1 MLQSFGNGGVSAA
14 VERGGSMSD
23 EKRQAAGEVPPA
35 IGRYQITGAL
45 GFGAMGA
52 VYKAFDPLIKRTLA
66 IKTIRLD
73 IPRRSPQHRAFIDRF
88 YQEVRIAGTLS
99 HPGIV
104 TLFDVGEE
112 DGVPFLAMEYV
123 EGKTIGAVLD
133 EGTRFKPE
141 RVIGLVSQM
150 AAALDYAHSRG
161 VVHRDIKPTNLI
173 VNAADEVKVTD
184 FGIAK
189 LADAEITHSGT
200 LLGTP
205 SYMSP
210 EQAMGENLD
219 GRSDIF
225 SLGVV
230 AFEMLSGQ
238 QPFPG
243 ANVTSILYKLVH
255 VDPVEPANLEMSGLV
270 PQKWRE
276 VFHKVLAKKPENRYQ
291 TASAFVEDLE
301 YCLGSWFAGL
311 GTEETVS
318 LQVSVPDQ
326 STVRIPK
333 TPAPAVS
340 APNEEQETLVLVD
353 APPSEEEET
362 IPTHPLPAPP
372 PAAGQSATTL
382 VLPPPAAP
390 SPGDEATV
398 LLPPVRPTEEAAPPP
413 TVLMRPPEANRTLPP
428 EPTIRDRV
436 ARAEARRHPG
446 PRPGVPVQWALGGA
460 AVVVALAL
468 GIVGWALWQRSQ
480 SAAVPR
486 GEPTPPLAEA
496 SPSPLAPTPEA
507 LAPQSGQVGVLRIE
521 SEPSGARVS
530 VNGEA
535 RGRTPLRLSDLSFG
549 SYRVRVEQRGYEAQ
563 AREVS
568 LSAEAAAG
576 ELRFVLARPAPAQG
590 GADVASTPPG
600 ASVSV
605 DGRPVG
611 TTPLTGLKL
620 RPGKRQLEVA
630 LDGHETWT
638 ETVDVAAGETGRIE
652 VRLKALP
659 PPSAPPTPEPVD
671 TARVYE
677 NATRDVDTLAKK
689 LSGSSPSYP
698 SDRAGRLKS
707 GERVSVLV
715 RFLVTE
721 TGEVRDV
728 TVLESGGKAIDDVV
742 VAAIQGWKFQPAVK
756 QGTRVKV
763 QVNFKQTFLGG

>member
-14 VERGGSMSD
+14 VEPGGSMSD

-73 IPRRSPQHRAFIDRF
+73 IPPGSPQHRAFKERF
-88 YQEVRIAGTLS
+88 YQEARISGTLS
-99 HPGIV
+99 HPNIV
-104 TLFDVGEE
+104 TLFDIGEE
-112 DGVPFLAMEYV
+112 NEVPFLAMEYV
-123 EGKTIGAVLD
+123 EGKTIGAVLE

-141 RVIGLVSQM
+141 RVVGLVSQV
-150 AAALDYAHSRG
+150 AAALDYAHLRG

-173 VNAADEVKVTD
+173 VNDADKVKVTD

-189 LADAEITHSGT
+189 LADTEITHSGA

-210 EQAMGENLD
+210 EQAMGEKLD

-255 VDPVEPANLEMSGLV
+255 VDPIEPADLEMNGLV

-291 TASAFVEDLE
+291 TAGAFVVDLE

-318 LQVSVPDQ
+318 LPVPDE
-326 STVRIPK
+326 STVTIPK
-333 TPAPAVS
+333 MPASAVP

-353 APPSEEEET
+353 ALPAEEPDAGLT
-362 IPTHPLPAPP
+362 RRLPAPP
-372 PAAGQSATTL
+372 PQ
-382 VLPPPAAP
+382 
-390 SPGDEATV
+390 GDEATV
-398 LLPPVRPTEEAAPPP
+398 LMAPLRPNEEAAPSP
-413 TVLMRPPEANRTLPP
+413 TILMRPPEANRTLPP
-428 EPTIRDRV
+428 EPTIRDPV
-436 ARAEARRHPG
+436 ARAEAPRRPG
-446 PRPGVPVQWALGGA
+446 LRPGVPVQWALGGA

-468 GIVGWALWQRSQ
+468 GIVGWALWQRSR
-480 SAAVPR
+480 AVALPA
-486 GEPTPPLAEA
+486 GEATPSLAEA
-496 SPSPLAPTPEA
+496 SPSPLAPTPDTPA
-507 LAPQSGQVGVLRIE
+507 LPPGHAGVLRIE
-521 SEPSGARVS
+521 SEPSGARVR

-535 RGRTPLRLSDLSFG
+535 RGRTPLRLSGLPFG

-568 LSAEAAAG
+568 LSAGAVAG
-576 ELRFVLARPAPAQG
+576 ELRFVLARPPAPAQG
-590 GADVASTPPG
+590 AADVVSTPPG

-620 RPGKRQLEVA
+620 RPGKRRLEVA

-638 ETVDVAAGETGRIE
+638 DTVEVAAGETGRIE

-659 PPSAPPTPEPVD
+659 APSAPPTPEPVD

-677 NATRDVDTLAKK
+677 NTAREVDTLAKK
-689 LSGSSPSYP
+689 ASGSSPSYP

-721 TGEVRDV
+721 TGEVQDV
-728 TVLESGGKAIDDVV
+728 SVLESGGKALDDVV
-742 VAAIQGWKFQPAVK
+742 VAAIRGWKFRPAMK

-763 QVNFKQTFLGG
+763 QVTFKQTFLGG